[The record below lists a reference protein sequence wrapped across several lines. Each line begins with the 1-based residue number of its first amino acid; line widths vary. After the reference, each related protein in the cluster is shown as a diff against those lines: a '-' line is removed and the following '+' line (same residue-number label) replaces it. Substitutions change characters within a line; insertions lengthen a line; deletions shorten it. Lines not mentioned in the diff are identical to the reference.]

1 MALFTA
7 KKNSIRG
14 RKDSVITVHG
24 NDIETLHRLGVIDK
38 DESKPKHQS
47 KLSELDAELQGLKDK
62 MSHQPK
68 PTSTSKAQSK
78 GNANAAAEAD
88 ELLKLAGAK

>member
-14 RKDSVITVHG
+14 RKGSVITVHG

-38 DESKPKHQS
+38 DESK
-47 KLSELDAELQGLKDK
+47 LK
-62 MSHQPK
+62 HQPK
-68 PTSTSKAQSK
+68 PTGTSKAQSK
-78 GNANAAAEAD
+78 GNSNAAAEAD
-88 ELLKLAGAK
+88 ELLKLAGAE

>member
-7 KKNSIRG
+7 QKNSIRG
-14 RKDSVITVHG
+14 RKGSVITVHG
-24 NDIETLHRLGVIDK
+24 NDIETLHRLGVINK
-38 DESKPKHQS
+38 DESTKK
-47 KLSELDAELQGLKDK
+47 
-62 MSHQPK
+62 HQPK

-88 ELLKLAGAK
+88 ELLKLASAQ

>member
-38 DESKPKHQS
+38 DESTS
-47 KLSELDAELQGLKDK
+47 K
-62 MSHQPK
+62 HQPK
-68 PTSTSKAQSK
+68 PTSTSKAQSKAQSK

>member
-7 KKNSIRG
+7 KKHSIRG
-14 RKDSVITVHG
+14 RKGEVLDVHG
-24 NDIETLHRLGVIDK
+24 NDIATLDRLGVIDK
-38 DESKPKHQS
+38 DESKPK
-47 KLSELDAELQGLKDK
+47 
-62 MSHQPK
+62 HQPK

-78 GNANAAAEAD
+78 GNTNAAAEAD

>member
-7 KKNSIRG
+7 KKNSMRG
-14 RKDSVITVHG
+14 RKGTVVEVHG
-24 NDIETLHRLGVIDK
+24 NDVETLHRLGVIDK
-38 DESKPKHQS
+38 DESKPKHQ
-47 KLSELDAELQGLKDK
+47 A
-62 MSHQPK
+62 K

-78 GNANAAAEAD
+78 GSANAAAEAD